1 MRNLLTF
8 MMLLTCSQMTAQ
20 SWYWINPSTGHH
32 HLNDLSFLSAGN
44 GIAVADDGII
54 LHISNGTWTK
64 ATCPVSVNLN
74 AVEILSPTLAWAVGE
89 NGTILKFNG
98 ADWVEQESPVTVT
111 LNDVCF
117 KDETHG
123 WAVGNTILFYD
134 GNSWQVQQDTEN
146 LTTVSFATQ
155 DEGWAAGLY
164 NSLYHYTNGNWE
176 PDFSFA
182 GGSYIM
188 FSSVHMS
195 GHSSVLL
202 NGYDMEGYG
211 LLYHFNGEQ
220 WLPFD
225 AGGINSG
232 LSMSDNEHGFG
243 IQNRMAF
250 FTDTYPSVYRFTGDS
265 RIKEASFAYD
275 RKLTSVDA
283 IGEQEAYVCDTTG
296 FVYHG
301 SDGFWGVSNGFTADS
316 ILDISFTQANNGYF
330 ACGTDGIW
338 HYDAGN
344 WSNVL
349 KVEGF
354 RFNEIEFSD
363 DNYGYATAYKL
374 TDIPGP
380 FGDEIKVFGYESG
393 IWSEMSIPVAEGIWE
408 PATSVEI
415 SFWNTLGISSY
426 NMIYSLSEAVWDTT
440 FLSLNDS
447 ITELRFMDPLPVNKN
462 PQGAVP
468 EMEELWLSIK
478 RLDGEVK
485 GAIYFNNYMSDE
497 WTTNYETTT
506 GAFNDLCVADYM
518 NIYAV
523 GDNGLIAHFDGQ
535 AWMEFA
541 PVTSEDLLSV
551 YINDENRGW
560 ACGRNGTLLRYNG
573 MAWSVEQSN
582 TWNDLFKVTDLQNG
596 LGLVGGRNGTLL
608 STRPELPVDNSYSSV
623 VNTGDVLTI
632 LPNPAKDNALIQF
645 EAAVVTPAELQITD
659 ITGRLIY
666 NQSIITSS
674 AGIQTVQVNF
684 QTMKNGM
691 YLVKVISG
699 TQMLTGKILIQK

>member
-8 MMLLTCSQMTAQ
+8 LMLLGCSQIAAQ

-32 HLNDLSFLSAGN
+32 HLNDISFLQPGP
-44 GIAVADDGII
+44 GIAVADNGVI
-54 LHISNGTWTK
+54 LLYNDSIWTK
-64 ATCPVSVNLN
+64 AESPVTDNLN
-74 AVEILSPTLAWAVGE
+74 AVYYLSPTLAWAVGN

-98 ADWVEQESPVTVT
+98 SAWVQQTSPVTVT

-117 KDETHG
+117 TDETHG

-134 GNSWQVQQDTEN
+134 GNSWQVQQDAEN

-176 PDFSFA
+176 PDFSFV
-182 GGSYIM
+182 GGNYIM
-188 FSSVHMS
+188 FSSVQMS
-195 GHSSVLL
+195 GPSSVLL
-202 NGYDMEGYG
+202 NGSDMEGYG
-211 LLYHFNGEQ
+211 LLYHFNGDQ
-220 WLPFD
+220 WLPLD

-232 LSMSDNEHGFG
+232 LSMRDNEHGFG
-243 IQNRMAF
+243 IQNRIAF
-250 FTDTYPSVYRFTGDS
+250 FADTYPSVYRFTGDN
-265 RIKEASFAYD
+265 RIKETSFAYD
-275 RKLTSVDA
+275 RLLTSVDA
-283 IGEQEAYVCDTTG
+283 TGENEAYVSDTTG

-301 SDGFWGVSNGFTADS
+301 SDGIWAVSNGFTSDS
-316 ILDISFTQANNGYF
+316 ILDIDFTRANNGYF

-338 HYDAGN
+338 HYNAGN
-344 WSNVL
+344 WTNVL

-363 DNYGYATAYKL
+363 DNYGFATAYKL

-380 FGDEIKVFGYESG
+380 FGDEIKMFGYENG
-393 IWSEMSIPVAEGIWE
+393 IWSELSIPVTEGIWE

-447 ITELRFMDPLPVNKN
+447 ITELRFMDPLPVNQN
-462 PQGAVP
+462 LQGALP

-478 RLDGEVK
+478 RLDGEMK
-485 GAIYFNNYMSDE
+485 GAIYFNNYMNDVWITS
-497 WTTNYETTT
+497 YETTT

-535 AWMEFA
+535 TWMEFA

-551 YINDENRGW
+551 YMNDENRGW

-596 LGLVGGRNGTLL
+596 LGLLGGRNGTLL
-608 STRPELPVDNSYSSV
+608 STQPELPVDNTYSSV
-623 VNTGDVLTI
+623 VNTVDVLTI
-632 LPNPAKDNALIQF
+632 IPNPAKDNALIQF
-645 EAAVVTPAELQITD
+645 NFSGDSPVELKMTD
-659 ITGRLIY
+659 LTGRLIFEK
-666 NQSIITSS
+666 SITTTGD
-674 AGIQTVQVNF
+674 GIQTVPVNV
-684 QTMKNGM
+684 QHIRDGI
-691 YLVKVISG
+691 YLIQISSG
-699 TQMLTGKILIQK
+699 RKFLTGKMLIQK